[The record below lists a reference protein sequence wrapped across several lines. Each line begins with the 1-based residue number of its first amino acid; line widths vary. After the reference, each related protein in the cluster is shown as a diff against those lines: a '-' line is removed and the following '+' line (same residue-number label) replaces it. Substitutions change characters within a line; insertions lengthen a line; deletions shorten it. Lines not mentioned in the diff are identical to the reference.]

1 MRILLEECRPSRD
14 IFSHALNSYYLIP
27 EHCTLLND
35 ALAPFSHDIT
45 YLTDGLDQAHYKGSV
60 IANPPYD
67 GASLNS
73 TVWKSVRQAQ
83 SAAVREIG
91 FRSVFIIPTTATQ
104 RATLLESATL
114 SDAIIKI
121 KIVATFPDDTVPFI
135 PAHRWRD
142 GGFAGKAY
150 QNDHASL
157 TILTISSSN
166 SGDLL
171 PVDHASLNSR
181 LAAWYM
187 SVAPASSTTPADLTS
202 TGIPLTSFPDTRDVP
217 ADGFPQVWRFWRHR
231 PPSSTDAAYVGG
243 ECDSYRS
250 DGLTPCADIIHSS
263 PILCLGGA
271 LPDSLNAFLLH
282 LGNKSSSTPAVRKRV
297 KAIMASFLKGS
308 WLAFAALER
317 AHLHRERGTPR
328 PTPNQGAQPTPVS
341 PLSPFLPWFLLSP
354 LRLLLPC

>member
-1 MRILLEECRPSRD
+1 MRILLEECRPTREL
-14 IFSHALNSYYLIP
+14 FSHALNSHYLIP

-45 YLTDGLDQAHYKGSV
+45 YLPDGLDQAHYKGSV

-67 GASLNS
+67 GASVNS

-104 RATLLESATL
+104 RTTLLESATH
-114 SDAIIKI
+114 SGAII

-157 TILTISSSN
+157 SILTISSSN
-166 SGDLL
+166 SGALL
-171 PVDHASLNSR
+171 PMDHASLNSR
-181 LAAWYM
+181 LASWYM

-202 TGIPLTSFPDTRDVP
+202 TGIPLTCFPEARDVP
-217 ADGFPQVWRFWRHR
+217 AER
-231 PPSSTDAAYVGG
+231 PSRVALLAAPS
-243 ECDSYRS
+243 
-250 DGLTPCADIIHSS
+250 P
-263 PILCLGGA
+263 
-271 LPDSLNAFLLH
+271 LLH
-282 LGNKSSSTPAVRKRV
+282 
-297 KAIMASFLKGS
+297 
-308 WLAFAALER
+308 
-317 AHLHRERGTPR
+317 
-328 PTPNQGAQPTPVS
+328 
-341 PLSPFLPWFLLSP
+341 
-354 LRLLLPC
+354 